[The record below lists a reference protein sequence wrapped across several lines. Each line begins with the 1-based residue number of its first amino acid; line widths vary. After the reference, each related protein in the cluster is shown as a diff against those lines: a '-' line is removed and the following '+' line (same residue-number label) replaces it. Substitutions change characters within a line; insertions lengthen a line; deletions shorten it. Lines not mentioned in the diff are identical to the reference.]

1 MLKEPRKFHGAIFV
15 GTAILTAILCEQSL
29 ARQSGGGKSTD
40 NKPCGIV
47 YGESHALTICAPKG
61 WELDNSILNEQ
72 GIYAAFYPT
81 GSTWNRAK
89 DSGTVMYIN
98 TLGKGGGNENIAE
111 SMKGDEE
118 RTKKQA
124 PLVKTAEVER
134 IKTPDG
140 DARVQQFEHSMYDR
154 FEAVAYLDSPKI
166 IILFVMTSK
175 DSKSFQR
182 DYPAFQELVKSYKFL
197 SSTVTFSSHQGDRW
211 SFP

>member
-1 MLKEPRKFHGAIFV
+1 MLKEPRKFLVATFV
-15 GTAILTAILCEQSL
+15 GAAILTVILCGQLL

-40 NKPCGIV
+40 DKPCGIV
-47 YGESHALTICAPKG
+47 YGESHAFTICAPKG
-61 WELDNSILNEQ
+61 WQLDNSILNEQ

-81 GSTWNRAK
+81 GSTWNLAK

-98 TLGKGGGNENIAE
+98 TLGKGAGNDNVAE
-111 SMKGDEE
+111 SMKGDVE
-118 RTKKQA
+118 RTKRQA
-124 PLVKTAEVER
+124 PQVKTTEVER

-140 DARVQQFEHSMYDR
+140 DARVQRFEHSMYDR

-197 SSTVTFSSHQGDRW
+197 SSTVTISPH
-211 SFP
+211 